1 MKEID
6 KKGASL
12 MDKRI
17 ESIQNPKVKEWKK
30 LQTKKGRMQ
39 YRQFFIEGEHLIEE
53 AIKHQSRV
61 DVLLAVENT
70 DVPVKWLEQITQMYW
85 VTPVVM
91 KYLSQIE
98 TSQGIAAIC
107 SMPVYDLELKNGCS
121 YLLVDRVQDP
131 GNFGTLIR
139 TAEAIGVQ
147 AVLYTKGTVDVYNDK
162 VVRATQGAIF
172 HFPILEVDGL
182 VCVHSCQEKGIPVY
196 GSALQYV
203 VHYQEVAPSNEF
215 MLIVGNE
222 GGGIDQHLLNQ
233 TTQNIYLPILGQS
246 ESLNV
251 AVAAGILLYYLKSNK
266 LKA

>member
-162 VVRATQGAIF
+162 VFISRFWKWMVW
-172 HFPILEVDGL
+172 
-182 VCVHSCQEKGIPVY
+182 
-196 GSALQYV
+196 SAFIV
-203 VHYQEVAPSNEF
+203 VKKKEF
-215 MLIVGNE
+215 RYMVLLCKMLCI
-222 GGGIDQHLLNQ
+222 I
-233 TTQNIYLPILGQS
+233 
-246 ESLNV
+246 
-251 AVAAGILLYYLKSNK
+251 KK
-266 LKA
+266 LHRQMNLC